1 MSGAPT
7 TARCERIRA
16 WRGRLE
22 LLGEHV
28 ARLLALDRTPLRDGP
43 PHPLEV
49 AVQERFAA
57 SGRADGVVT
66 LCTDATAPHGPI
78 EIRGPEPFDFT
89 SDALAGG
96 LALLSAGARPPL
108 PAAKE
113 LDRLAAAR
121 AQLAQARAHG
131 ADELLW
137 SGADGALLG
146 ATTMSLFVVEG
157 AALRTPSLASGA
169 WDSLLRRAV
178 LQAARELAPTLG
190 FTLGEG
196 ALDAAALVR
205 ADDLFLAGSAHG
217 VVAVQSIDGR
227 ALPPAPRG
235 SPARKLVPQLK
246 LRLHELCA
254 ARFLPDR

>member
-1 MSGAPT
+1 MTDAPGS
-7 TARCERIRA
+7 ARCERIRA

-28 ARLLALDRTPLRDGP
+28 ARLLALERAALRDGP
-43 PHPLEV
+43 PHPLEL

-66 LCTDATAPHGPI
+66 LLASSAAPHGPI
-78 EIRGPEPFDFT
+78 EIRGPEPFDFA
-89 SDALAGG
+89 SEALAGG
-96 LALLSAGARPPL
+96 LALLSAGTRPPL

-113 LDRLAAAR
+113 LERLAAAR
-121 AQLAQARAHG
+121 AQLAQARVHG

-157 AALRTPSLASGA
+157 ATLRTPSLASGA

-178 LQAARELAPTLG
+178 LHAARELAPALG
-190 FTLGEG
+190 FTLHETR
-196 ALDAAALVR
+196 LDAAALAR
-205 ADDLFLAGSAHG
+205 ADDLFLAGSALG
-217 VVAVQSIDGR
+217 VVPVRSVDGR

-235 SPARKLVPQLK
+235 APARKLVPQLK